1 VNRTIIIGDIHACH
15 AELVELL
22 DAVGLTPTDRLISVG
37 DVVDRGPSPGEVVD
51 LLRSRPNT
59 VVVCGNHER
68 KHVRGQQTP
77 GLLGF
82 GQEITRLQLGARYA
96 EVVAWMA
103 TLPYSFEDDA
113 VRVVHA
119 GLIPG
124 TPLGDTPADILS
136 GTTSGEARLRE
147 QLGGVYWPELY
158 TDDKVVVFGHHVV
171 GPEALVVRDRV
182 YGLDTGCCHGQF
194 LTALIL
200 PERRLVSVRA
210 HANHWKQT
218 QQRWQLPVLASRP
231 WAAWTFDQVAK
242 KAAELTDRHPAAAD
256 WLASV
261 VAWSEAV
268 LGWVPALA
276 DAMDTRL
283 AGVADAPRDLV
294 GHPAHPTLVR
304 YAQGKLSRTHLGC
317 TSPAAVFALADALGV
332 PVALPRSPPG

>member
-1 VNRTIIIGDIHACH
+1 MNRTIIVGDIHACH

-22 DAVGLTPTDRLISVG
+22 DAVRLTPEDRLISVG

-59 VVVCGNHER
+59 VVLCGNHER

-77 GLLGF
+77 GLLSF
-82 GQEITRLQLGARYA
+82 GQEITRAQLGDRYP

-103 TLPYSFEDDA
+103 TLPYSFEDDG

-124 TPLGDTPADILS
+124 VPLGDTPEDILA
-136 GTTSGEARLRE
+136 GTTTGEARLRE

-158 TDDKVVVFGHHVV
+158 TDDKPAVFGHHVV

-182 YGLDTGCCHGQF
+182 YGLDTGCCHGQY

-231 WAAWTFDQVAK
+231 WASSTFEQVAK
-242 KAAELTDRHPAAAD
+242 KAAELTARHPSASA
-256 WLASV
+256 WLAAV
-261 VAWSEAV
+261 VRWSDEV
-268 LGWVPALA
+268 RGLLPALA
-276 DAMDTRL
+276 DAMDAEL

-294 GHPAHPTLVR
+294 GHPAHVTLVR
-304 YAQGKLSRTHLGC
+304 FSQGKLSRAHLGC

-332 PVALPRSPPG
+332 DVALPRSPPI